1 MTSFVSIFSILM
13 VILVNHSTNSGAL
26 QKSNLRQNI
35 EARMQRPVAESYIK
49 PAKKGRK
56 LTKKHGET
64 GKKHQKSFRSHK
76 KSAVQDQ
83 RKSPRKG
90 QDSAKRNP
98 AEERVGK
105 QAGFEFRACDY
116 LDLVEVGYRE
126 RSDFDCKP
134 GDKFVFKV

>member
-1 MTSFVSIFSILM
+1 
-13 VILVNHSTNSGAL
+13 
-26 QKSNLRQNI
+26 
-35 EARMQRPVAESYIK
+35 MQRPVAESYIK